1 MLTVPLGDCTAAAG
15 IKQRLQ
21 LLLLCSK
28 VRPGK
33 LGALAAAQPRWLQS
47 DAFPRDLLSLPAS
60 IAILGKITLTFCFL
74 SHPLS
79 IFCD

>member
-33 LGALAAAQPRWLQS
+33 LDALAAAQPRWLQS
-47 DAFPRDLLSLPAS
+47 DAFPRDLLSLPPLLS
-60 IAILGKITLTFCFL
+60 LGKSLSVFSPTLYL
-74 SHPLS
+74 SFVIRP
-79 IFCD
+79 